1 MRTLCYYILVA
12 RERQE
17 SGGKKQMG
25 ETEMSKS
32 ELIATLVAIREN
44 ARQHNEVHTVE
55 LIDLMIKE
63 MKNS

>member
-1 MRTLCYYILVA
+1 MCALCYYILVA

-17 SGGKKQMG
+17 LGGKKQMG

-63 MKNS
+63 MKSN